1 MIRRIAGAMAL
12 LVFAVCLVTGT
23 QAGNTFGTTISRA
36 LIAMA
41 VTLVIGLVVGA
52 MAQAMLNENI
62 QAEEK
67 KLKNSGANPATSDR

>member
-1 MIRRIAGAMAL
+1 MIRRIAGAMSM

-62 QAEEK
+62 GAEEK
-67 KLKNSGANPATSDR
+67 KLKNNAANPATSDR

>member
-23 QAGNTFGTTISRA
+23 QAGNTFGTTVTRA
-36 LIAMA
+36 LIAMG

-62 QAEEK
+62 EAEAK
-67 KLKNSGANPATSDR
+67 KLKNNGANPAATDR

>member
-23 QAGNTFGTTISRA
+23 QAGNTFGTTVTRA
-36 LIAMA
+36 LIAMG

-62 QAEEK
+62 EAEAK
-67 KLKNSGANPATSDR
+67 KLRNNGANPAATDR